1 MELYDDVVAHL
12 KAGDL
17 ATLKELLNQQDVD
30 KLLDLIRELG
40 PSRRAIVFR
49 LLHKDL
55 ALRLFEQ
62 SGSEVRHDLILAF
75 GHDQAVEV
83 FAELAPDARARLL
96 DELPAGV
103 AKRLVETLPREERRK
118 LDVLMGYPPET
129 AGRIMTPDYVRLTR
143 EMTVEQAL
151 RKIRQVGQD
160 RETVYLLYVT
170 DDQRTL
176 EGEVSLQAL
185 VMAEL
190 DQTITEIME
199 EDVPWVVTDTDQEE
213 AAQIIKQ
220 QDLLALAVVDRE
232 QRLVGIVTVDD
243 AMEILEEEMTED
255 FLQRVAIAP
264 FGKEQGH
271 DSYRLVH
278 GPIWRT
284 WLIRVPFLGITLIGG
299 LLAGSVISAYEEA
312 IAAIPALAIFIP
324 VVMDA
329 GGNAGTQSS
338 TIFARALVLG
348 HISSRQMIGHLLREM
363 AVGFT
368 IGAILGVVAGG
379 IVVVWQD
386 SVEIAWVV
394 GLALAGTTT
403 LATTLGFL
411 VPYGLQEIG
420 IDPAAGADPIIT
432 TIKDITGLL
441 IYFGLAILLLG
452 AL

>member
-1 MELYDDVVAHL
+1 MELYDAVVAYLEAGRIEAL
-12 KAGDL
+12 KA
-17 ATLKELLNQQDVD
+17 LLNQQDIA
-30 KLLDLIRELG
+30 KLLDLIQELG
-40 PSRRAIVFR
+40 PARRAIIFR
-49 LLHKDL
+49 LLDKGV

-62 SGSEVRHDLILAF
+62 FGSETRKDLLLSF
-75 GHDQAVEV
+75 HHDQAVDV
-83 FAELAPDARARLL
+83 FAGLASDERARLL

-103 AKRLVETLPREERRK
+103 TKRLVETLPRDERRK
-118 LDVLMGYPPET
+118 LDVLLGYPPET

-160 RETVYLLYVT
+160 RETVYVLYVT
-170 DDQRTL
+170 DDQRKL
-176 EGEVSLQAL
+176 EGEVSLQTL

-190 DQTITEIME
+190 DQTIAEIMQ

-264 FGKEQGH
+264 LGREKGH
-271 DSYRLVH
+271 DSYQLVH

-284 WLIRVPFLGITLIGG
+284 WLIRVPFLVITLIGG
-299 LLAGSVISAYEEA
+299 LAAGGVIDSYEEA

-348 HISSRQMIGHLLREM
+348 HISSRQMLRHLLREM

-368 IGAILGVVAGG
+368 IGTILGILTGG
-379 IVVVWQD
+379 IVLVWQR
-386 SVEIAWVV
+386 STEIAWVV
-394 GLALAGTTT
+394 GIALMATTT

-411 VPYGLQEIG
+411 IPYGLQQVG
-420 IDPAAGADPIIT
+420 VDPAAGADPIIT